1 MDSVAENERQYGYG
15 GYVECCEGVVD
26 PIFLFSII
34 AALAGL
40 TYWLRLQVVTY
51 ISGRRSFNT
60 DDSGLFLLL
69 TNLSKMNEVV
79 SDTEENSLLCYTG
92 LASCLSTASLVALK
106 DETVEETDIL
116 RL

>member
-1 MDSVAENERQYGYG
+1 M
-15 GYVECCEGVVD
+15 
-26 PIFLFSII
+26 
-34 AALAGL
+34 
-40 TYWLRLQVVTY
+40 TY

-69 TNLSKMNEVV
+69 TNLIKMNEVV

-106 DETVEETDIL
+106 DENVEETDIL
-116 RL
+116 SLLVEGLVEYSTDSDIKNTWTKLRTIKHIPITVKCLQKYKSC